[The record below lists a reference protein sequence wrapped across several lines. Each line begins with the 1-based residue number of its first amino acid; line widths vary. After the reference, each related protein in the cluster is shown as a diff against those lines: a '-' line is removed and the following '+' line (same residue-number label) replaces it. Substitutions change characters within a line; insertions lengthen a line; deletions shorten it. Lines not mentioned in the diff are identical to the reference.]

1 MPTRIGSPV
10 EHLAHGYAQDLSS
23 PIYSTA
29 LGLILKGLKE
39 MPPVQDKEETV
50 AETKATAED
59 KLELESNAELKN
71 GKWYE
76 ELFRKT
82 KEWFEAEPETDF

>member
-1 MPTRIGSPV
+1 
-10 EHLAHGYAQDLSS
+10 LSS

-39 MPPVQDKEETV
+39 MPPAKEEV
-50 AETKATAED
+50 EAEQVVTEENGA
-59 KLELESNAELKN
+59 LQESNAELKS

-82 KEWFEAEPETDF
+82 KEWFEAEPDTDF